1 MRLIFSM
8 LVLAVLS
15 GCAAMDQVRQMWP
28 RAHDPQMVQLWVET
42 QINLTK
48 VDCSAEDRGWARV
61 NGSAEQLA
69 LYTEFRKDPQATNM
83 RGLAQHTAKMA
94 QGGSK
99 VFCELGKKTAEGRL
113 SAARTAWEGR

>member
-1 MRLIFSM
+1 MFKRIVGITVM
-8 LVLAVLS
+8 ALVLG
-15 GCAAMDQVRQMWP
+15 GCSTIQQYWP
-28 RAHDPQMVQLWVET
+28 RAHDPQMVQLWVIT
-42 QINLTK
+42 QINITR
-48 VDCSAEDRGWARV
+48 VDCAQENRGWGSVAD
-61 NGSAEQLA
+61 SAEQLA

-83 RGLAQHTAKMA
+83 RGLARHAAKMN

>member
-1 MRLIFSM
+1 MLQRLI
-8 LVLAVLS
+8 LTAVIGLTLT
-15 GCAAMDQVRQMWP
+15 GCSTIQKYWP
-28 RAHDPQMVQLWVET
+28 RAHDPQLVQLWVIT
-42 QINLTK
+42 QTNLTR

-61 NGSAEQLA
+61 ADSSEQLA
-69 LYTEFRKDPQATNM
+69 LYTEFRKDPQAENM
-83 RGLAQHTAKMA
+83 RGLARHTVKMA